1 MGFFVVLTIKN
12 TRRKFGRKTAN
23 INIKNCSLSMML
35 TALDQKPQK
44 IIIKVILLSST
55 LTFSLIQVM

>member
-1 MGFFVVLTIKN
+1 MRFFVVLTIKN
-12 TRRKFGRKTAN
+12 PRWKFGRKTAN

-44 IIIKVILLSST
+44 NHYKGDIT
-55 LTFSLIQVM
+55 

>member
-44 IIIKVILLSST
+44 NHYKGDIT
-55 LTFSLIQVM
+55 

>member
-23 INIKNCSLSMML
+23 INKNCSLSMML

-44 IIIKVILLSST
+44 NHYKGDIT
-55 LTFSLIQVM
+55 

>member
-1 MGFFVVLTIKN
+1 MGFFVVLIIKN
-12 TRRKFGRKTAN
+12 PRWKFGRKTAN

-44 IIIKVILLSST
+44 IITKVILLSST